1 MIIRDFLLGSDNILG
16 SDLGSDKCQTIM
28 SYNILVEIIIN
39 IVHSLAIN
47 DEL

>member
-1 MIIRDFLLGSDNILG
+1 MDLHLLFLLKKLFHG
-16 SDLGSDKCQTIM
+16 KCPTIM